1 MLKIE
6 IVKKM
11 DDFFTLS
18 PYKITRPKF
27 NNISAHSSLEV

>member
-27 NNISAHSSLEV
+27 IDISAHSSLEV

>member
-18 PYKITRPKF
+18 PYKIMRPKS